1 MRGRPGE
8 CADYALHFS
17 DEHFR
22 AYVLTLDDGDG
33 ELTFE
38 EIRDIRTI
46 DVTDADIAELD
57 GIEYFTALEE
67 LFCGHNRLTVLNLFH
82 NTALKHLDC
91 QFNELIAMGVSDTA
105 LTELNCS
112 NNFLGSLELSSN
124 TALTVLDCSAN
135 RITGVD
141 LSNNTALTELNC
153 SFNEMMWLD
162 VSSNAA
168 LTELICGANQLRE
181 LDLSNN
187 TALVKTDCSFNEL
200 TALNLGQ
207 NAMLRELFCDA
218 NPLTALD
225 VSGCA
230 RLNKLVMENQP
241 AEEDDNNSWSDGD
254 SYLYADKTISIITT
268 ENTSDAP

>member
-1 MRGRPGE
+1 MQKNDRIRVRWLTGLAVALLLTLV
-8 CADYALHFS
+8 CAAALANVPIDALHFS

-162 VSSNAA
+162 VSSNS
-168 LTELICGANQLRE
+168 TGK
-181 LDLSNN
+181 D
-187 TALVKTDCSFNEL
+187 
-200 TALNLGQ
+200 
-207 NAMLRELFCDA
+207 
-218 NPLTALD
+218 
-225 VSGCA
+225 
-230 RLNKLVMENQP
+230 RLL
-241 AEEDDNNSWSDGD
+241 
-254 SYLYADKTISIITT
+254 L
-268 ENTSDAP
+268 